1 MTKYLPTLAD
11 ELHNNP
17 VVIEDT
23 YTEQDFNHDKDDRYV
38 SKQFFNSDSDSF
50 F

>member
-11 ELHNNP
+11 ELPNNAVAITDP
-17 VVIEDT
+17 W
-23 YTEQDFNHDKDDRYV
+23 TEHDFNHDKDDRYV
-38 SKQFFNSDSDSF
+38 SKQYFNSDSF